1 MDQSSGINVDKPS
14 SDPFLSD
21 DFYPLAQAHKAIL
34 AALRA
39 DETSPDADLYRRIA
53 SGSTSMNGT
62 STKSSTTAA
71 HDPYGSSVSHGYRSL
86 SSTSSSNTLHSQNHS
101 LTPAT
106 ATSAPTT
113 TTPSSSFRHVHSTL
127 GSPSFMSPRQS
138 SLTRPSN
145 DTTTAA
151 AETKDAT
158 PLVTRQ
164 LPTVHSTLDHAA
176 SIPLPPYLTNI
187 IKETKLSSLM
197 GILPDAN
204 MVWVSV
210 DDALYLWEYDSSLVV
225 GRRNSGRYKE
235 DFVCFKVPSGQCVVS
250 VGIGSPKKGMSFFFQ
265 DGGPSCDIFCLYD
278 LTFHIYRCIFGNGR
292 MVSSRYN
299 SRRSYPLC
307 FGERRSHSSRVRIG
321 YG

>member
-1 MDQSSGINVDKPS
+1 MDQSSGIDGDKAS

-53 SGSTSMNGT
+53 SGSTSMNST
-62 STKSSTTAA
+62 SAKSSTTAA

-86 SSTSSSNTLHSQNHS
+86 SSTSSNTLQNQNPS
-101 LTPAT
+101 LTPAATT
-106 ATSAPTT
+106 ASA
-113 TTPSSSFRHVHSTL
+113 TTPSSSFRHIHSPL

-138 SLTRPSN
+138 SLTRPST
-145 DTTTAA
+145 DTTAT
-151 AETKDAT
+151 ETKDGT
-158 PLVTRQ
+158 PLATRQ
-164 LPTVHSTLDHAA
+164 VPNVHSTLNHAA

-225 GRRNSGRYKE
+225 GGRNSGRYKE

-250 VGIGSPKKGMSFFFQ
+250 VGIVPPKKGMSFFFQ
-265 DGGPSCDIFCLYD
+265 DGGPSCDIF
-278 LTFHIYRCIFGNGR
+278 
-292 MVSSRYN
+292 
-299 SRRSYPLC
+299 
-307 FGERRSHSSRVRIG
+307 
-321 YG
+321 